1 LRKVH
6 GPHLSSLGD
15 RGRAPSVN
23 IATGHSAPER
33 LLEMVRSACA
43 AGTTTPTGASMPQ
56 TGGLL
61 TGCLPADFTVR
72 PGTFSTS
79 TGVTAFLYS
88 LAPGAGIASPGPTRA
103 RSQRANCL
111 RERDGKITYTA
122 S

>member
-1 LRKVH
+1 MTGARPLGFPRTATGVVH
-6 GPHLSSLGD
+6 HLSTSTRVIRPLNVMVTSARD
-15 RGRAPSVN
+15 RGTA
-23 IATGHSAPER
+23 
-33 LLEMVRSACA
+33 
-43 AGTTTPTGASMPQ
+43 PTGASTPQ

-79 TGVTAFLYS
+79 TGVTAFPYS
-88 LAPGAGIASPGPTRA
+88 LAPGAGIASPGPSRA
-103 RSQRANCL
+103 GSQRANCL

>member
-1 LRKVH
+1 MTGARPLGFPRKAT
-6 GPHLSSLGD
+6 G
-15 RGRAPSVN
+15 GRAPS
-23 IATGHSAPER
+23 IGAGHSAPER
-33 LLEMVRSACA
+33 SLEMVSSACVA
-43 AGTTTPTGASMPQ
+43 AGTAPTGASTPQ

-79 TGVTAFLYS
+79 TGVTAFPYS
-88 LAPGAGIASPGPTRA
+88 LAPGAGIASPGPSRA
-103 RSQRANCL
+103 GSQRANCL